1 MLRQGSST
9 PSLLSVS
16 ERHNPHL
23 FPKTNSVP
31 CSRLKLPRMKTILRN
46 FLFLSLLAAPTQA
59 AAAVLITEVMYDLE
73 GADSGY
79 EWIEV
84 TNTVSVPV
92 SIAGWRL
99 FEQGVNHKLTPV
111 GGATTILQP
120 AQSAIIADKPENIL
134 ARYPTLA
141 LVFDS
146 AFTLSNDGETLMLK
160 NAGGATVDQVTYRSS
175 LGAKGDG
182 ASLHL
187 EGEILRPAMSN
198 PGVYPGELVPVVT
211 KEGEEKSNTSS
222 TNPPDAPFAAV
233 AGAPGANKNLG
244 LLPWI
249 VGLLSII
256 GIGVAG
262 VLLVKAEQ
270 EKQETM
276 SVADEF
282 EIIEKP

>member
-1 MLRQGSST
+1 
-9 PSLLSVS
+9 
-16 ERHNPHL
+16 
-23 FPKTNSVP
+23 
-31 CSRLKLPRMKTILRN
+31 MKTILRN

-84 TNTVSVPV
+84 TNTGSVPV
-92 SIAGWRL
+92 NIAGWRL

-160 NAGGATVDQVTYRSS
+160 NAGGATVDQLTYRAS

-187 EGEILRPAMSN
+187 EGEVLRPAMPN
-198 PGVYPGELVPVVT
+198 PGIYPGELVPIVAQKEQT
-211 KEGEEKSNTSS
+211 KGSSDALKIEGEY
-222 TNPPDAPFAAV
+222 AAV
-233 AGAPGANKNLG
+233 ASAPSSRAFP

-249 VGLLSII
+249 VGLISVIA
-256 GIGVAG
+256 IGVAG
-262 VLLVKAEQ
+262 ALFVRIEQKEGETKSLAE
-270 EKQETM
+270 
-276 SVADEF
+276 EF
-282 EIIEKP
+282 EIVDT